1 MSTTHPA
8 PPPTHTHPDE
18 FEHQGVRL
26 RPLPR
31 FPGYFGGDDGH
42 IWSTKKGT
50 PKRLKEQT
58 HPKLRMQVVSLY
70 RPDRRYDRRLSNG
83 TVKSCVLAEVRYV
96 HLLVAAVWL
105 PPKPA
110 PGFTID
116 HEDENRLNNRPGNL
130 RWMTTQ
136 QNTQAYLD
144 NHPDLPRHRGEG
156 NGQAKLSEQQV
167 RELRTLRGQMTQRMA
182 ADLFGVAKSTVASVW
197 RGRTWRHVG

>member
-1 MSTTHPA
+1 MSTTHPTPA
-8 PPPTHTHPDE
+8 PVATNPVE

-26 RPLPR
+26 RPLPK
-31 FPGYFGGDDGH
+31 FPGYWAGSDGG
-42 IWSTKKGT
+42 IYSTKKGT

-96 HLLVAAVWL
+96 HLLIASVWL

-110 PGFTID
+110 PGWTID
-116 HEDENRLNNRPGNL
+116 HRDENRLNNRPGNL

-136 QNTQAYLD
+136 QNTAAYLE
-144 NHPDLPRHRGEG
+144 NHPDLHRHRGEG
-156 NGQAKLSEQQV
+156 NGQAKLTEGRV
-167 RELRTLRGQMTQRMA
+167 RELRTLRGRVTQRMA
-182 ADLFGVAKSTVASVW
+182 ADLFGVAASTVSSVW
-197 RGRTWRHVG
+197 RGRTWRHVA